1 MMDKISK
8 FISKEEKGFLFIK
21 SKSNDSTAV
30 QNENYRIFRFGD
42 ISIICSKE
50 NEYGQKVLVNETED
64 YLFIFDGRY
73 YDYNNLSLQDFL
85 NKFPVDLV
93 NKTESALNN
102 LDAEFSC
109 ILYLKKSGRIIVC
122 RCKLGYENVY
132 YGKINGDML
141 VFNRF
146 HHLMN
151 LKGLKLSSVGVSLQL
166 MHNFIAPPYTFF
178 ENIFS
183 LPAGFYSEIKL
194 DNGFNDIYKI
204 HKRYWKLKYD
214 FKSKNENDA
223 FDIFK
228 GEFIKSISKRLNKG
242 VNPLLY
248 SGGLDS
254 STVLFGLKQLVNPA
268 LIEPYFFYFSEYDAQ
283 FMFEGP
289 VNKLMKELSLKLN
302 TLEVKFTEDNL
313 FEFVSDTMRYT
324 QSTYSSTH
332 AWVKVAQMIKE
343 KYGFGTSVFLGES
356 ADGLFGINRTDEGAD
371 LYIRDFNTHFNRN
384 KTLLNLNY
392 GDNSFEKLPAST
404 GSLLF
409 LSMSPSLLLP
419 RGLGKVSE
427 MLCAIFSSRA
437 NFKDVS
443 LGLYFGWDGYPVVKR
458 KSLYSDYLSSEL
470 NETVLNFFE
479 KEYID
484 SAMDFY
490 EDGGIGCVTKSI
502 IYRLEGEGID
512 MKMKM
517 LPKYYG
523 IRPEFPIFDGKFME
537 TAYKIPNKFYNY
549 TKTQRPK
556 YPLRVL
562 GKDLGIPK
570 YILDIKKVTGASSS
584 LSPDETLY
592 RSKFGNEVKKLIS
605 KRRLFDCLDN
615 GNFNKEMLESI
626 YSDFINKDKNFQ
638 EPNRMRIF
646 FALEKLIEDYL

>member
-1 MMDKISK
+1 MDIISK

-21 SKSNDSTAV
+21 SKSNNSIAV
-30 QNENYRIFRFGD
+30 QNENYRIYKFGD
-42 ISIICSKE
+42 VSVICSME
-50 NEYGQKVLVNETED
+50 NEYGQKILVNETED
-64 YLFIFDGRY
+64 YLFIFDGKY
-73 YDYNNLSLQDFL
+73 YDYNNLCEDDFL
-85 NKFPVDLV
+85 IKFPDDLITGAE
-93 NKTESALNN
+93 NTLHI
-102 LDAEFSC
+102 LDAEYVC
-109 ILYLKKSGRIIVC
+109 ILFMKKSGDVIVC
-122 RCKLGYENVY
+122 RGKLGYESIF
-132 YGKINGDML
+132 YGRIGDDL
-141 VFNRF
+141 LIFNRF

-151 LKGLKLSSVGVSLQL
+151 YKGLKLSKVGVSLQL
-166 MHNFIAPPYTFF
+166 MHNFISPPYTFF
-178 ENIFS
+178 ENIYS
-183 LPAGFYSEIKL
+183 LPAGFYSKINLE
-194 DNGFNDIYKI
+194 NDFYGIDKS
-204 HKRYWKLKYD
+204 HRRYWKLKYD
-214 FKSKNENDA
+214 FKSKSGN
-223 FDIFK
+223 DIF
-228 GEFIKSISKRLNKG
+228 EIFRNEYLKSIKKRLNDNI
-242 VNPLLY
+242 NPLLY

-254 STVLFGLKQLVNPA
+254 STVLFGLKQLVKPE

-283 FMFEGP
+283 YMFEGP
-289 VNKLMKELSLKLN
+289 VNRLMKELNLKLN
-302 TLEVKFTEDNL
+302 TLEIKFTEDDL
-313 FEFVSDTMRYT
+313 FGFVSDTMRYT

-343 KYGFGTSVFLGES
+343 KYGFGKSVFLGES

-371 LYIRDFNTHFNRN
+371 LFIRDFNTHFNRN
-384 KTLLNLNY
+384 KTLLNLNF
-392 GDNSFEKLPAST
+392 GDNSFERLPSSI

-427 MLCAIFSSRA
+427 MLCGIFSSRT

-458 KSLYSDYLSSEL
+458 KSMYSDYFSPDL
-470 NETVLNFFE
+470 NETILQFFE
-479 KEYID
+479 KEYVD

-517 LPKYYG
+517 LPKFYG

-537 TAYKIPNKFYNY
+537 IAYKIPNKYYNY
-549 TKTQRPK
+549 TKSQRPK

-562 GKDLGIPK
+562 GKNLGIPQ
-570 YILDIKKVTGASSS
+570 YILDIKKVTGSVNS

-592 RSKFGNEVKKLIS
+592 RSKFGTELKKLIS
-605 KRRLFDCLDN
+605 KRRLLDCLDS
-615 GNFNKEMLESI
+615 GNFNKELIESI
-626 YSDFINKDKNFQ
+626 YTDFINKDKNFQ